1 MIREDLEFNFLNY
14 PCLYTGAGVSVGD
27 IDHDGFVEVYLTA
40 NFGHNKLY
48 KNNGDFIFTDITA
61 SSKTTDYEG
70 FATGT
75 TMLDINND
83 CWLDIYVA
91 KAGSMNDDEGR
102 RNKLFVNQK
111 DGTFKEEGKKWEWQ
125 IQGILHKPIH

>member
-1 MIREDLEFNFLNY
+1 
-14 PCLYTGAGVSVGD
+14 
-27 IDHDGFVEVYLTA
+27 
-40 NFGHNKLY
+40 
-48 KNNGDFIFTDITA
+48 
-61 SSKTTDYEG
+61 
-70 FATGT
+70 
-75 TMLDINND
+75 MLDINND